1 MTVLDWVVQEYI
13 PQLLD
18 GFLNPQ
24 KRVSLI
30 YLAIAAAITIGWS
43 LFMSGG
49 VARKAIDH
57 ARRGLFGRHVWMSRS
72 AHGDYKLLLANH
84 AVLLLIAPFFVSRM
98 AVATALF
105 FFLTEYLPAGTAI
118 LASASPLAIAIA
130 YTAFL
135 FLLDDFSRFATHF
148 ALHRIPALWA
158 FHKVHHSA
166 ETLNPLTVYRTHP
179 VEAIVF
185 SFRAIAVQSV
195 SISLFVFLFGSS
207 VDLVSVYGVNV
218 ILFLFNATG
227 SNLRHSHVQ
236 IRYGA
241 RVEKFLISPAQH
253 QIHHSIDPR
262 HRDRNF
268 GAALAIWDWM
278 AGSLCVAD
286 KNMELKFGL
295 GRNQATQTHRLRY
308 LYFSPFGELLSSGK
322 IGTNPVNLNL
332 RDWKK
337 NAI

>member
-1 MTVLDWVVQEYI
+1 
-13 PQLLD
+13 
-18 GFLNPQ
+18 
-24 KRVSLI
+24 
-30 YLAIAAAITIGWS
+30 
-43 LFMSGG
+43 MSAG

-57 ARRGLFGRHVWMSRS
+57 ARRGLFGRHLWMSRS

-84 AVLLLIAPFFVSRM
+84 AVLLLIAPFFISRM

-118 LASASPLAIAIA
+118 LASASPLAVAIA

-135 FLLDDFSRFATHF
+135 FVLDDFSRFATHF
-148 ALHRIPALWA
+148 ALHRIPVLWA

-227 SNLRHSHVQ
+227 SNL
-236 IRYGA
+236 G
-241 RVEKFLISPAQH
+241 
-253 QIHHSIDPR
+253 IHTRSAMAHGS
-262 HRDRNF
+262 RN
-268 GAALAIWDWM
+268 
-278 AGSLCVAD
+278 S
-286 KNMELKFGL
+286 
-295 GRNQATQTHRLRY
+295 
-308 LYFSPFGELLSSGK
+308 
-322 IGTNPVNLNL
+322 
-332 RDWKK
+332 
-337 NAI
+337 